1 MAKTHKLIVNR
12 LLVDYLYQVLSG
24 DEGNYDLTR
33 VVQILGLPESDVQQL
48 EKEIKS
54 RIKRLEKAS
63 SPLGPKMSKWR
74 EDIEAYNAQQAL
86 TCDFCGTLHDNEDD
100 VIACSN
106 ACYEAQYSKDEN

>member
-24 DEGNYDLTR
+24 DDGNFDLIR
-33 VVQILGLPESDVQQL
+33 VVQILGLPKSDVRLL
-48 EKEIKS
+48 EKEIKA

-63 SPLGPKMSKWR
+63 FPLGPKISEWR
-74 EDIEAYNAQQAL
+74 EEIETYNAQQAL

-106 ACYEAQYSKDEN
+106 ACYEAQYAKDDD